1 LLVIDTIIAFV
12 ITLAILVIVHEFGHF
27 MVAKLVGVRVD
38 EFAIGFGPKLITVLK
53 RGDTE
58 YTIHPIPAGGFVK
71 LAGMEP
77 GEDEG
82 DPRGFDTQPIWKRFL
97 IIFAGPFMSFLL
109 AYVIFCSLG
118 AITGLPTSGVA
129 KNVVG
134 YVNYGSPAEKV
145 GLQIGDKIVSI
156 DGQPIRNGEDLQAI
170 VYRSAG
176 KSLVLR
182 VDRSGHIRTIHATPR
197 LSTVERKQVGL
208 LGIILQPPI
217 RKYGIGESVVMGT
230 RFTGDYLASMFH
242 ALTTRKGRQQVGGV
256 IGIARATAEGV
267 KVGPNQ
273 LVMNMAALS
282 LSLAVI
288 NIFPW
293 PILDG
298 GHILLLA
305 LEWIRRRKL
314 TVHQMQVFQSFGLAT
329 IVLLALFLIY
339 ADLTKWIPLDRPLPL
354 PK

>member
-1 LLVIDTIIAFV
+1 MLVIDTIIAFV

-27 MVAKLVGVRVD
+27 MAAKLVGVRVD
-38 EFAIGFGPKLITVLK
+38 EFAVGFGPKLITVFK

-82 DPRGFDTQPIWKRFL
+82 DPRGFDTQSIWKRFL

-134 YVNYGSPAEKV
+134 YVDYGSPAEKA
-145 GLQIGDKIVSI
+145 GLLIGDRVIAI
-156 DGQPIRNGEDLQAI
+156 DDQPIKNGEDLRDI
-170 VYRSAG
+170 VAG
-176 KSLVLR
+176 SIGKNLVLR
-182 VDRSGHIRTIHATPR
+182 VERGRNKMTLHATPK
-197 LSTVERKQVGL
+197 SVQDGKKTVGRI
-208 LGIILQPPI
+208 GIVLQPPI
-217 RKYGIGESVVMGT
+217 RKYGIGQSIVMGT
-230 RFTGDYLASMFH
+230 RFTGDYLVSMFH
-242 ALTTRKGRQQVGGV
+242 ALTTRQGRKQVGGV

-314 TVHQMQVFQSFGLAT
+314 TVHQTQVFQSFGLAT